1 MIDIVNHVV
10 TTLVPTGLPVLFNTV
25 PTGSDVPNQYITFLE
40 INSRPALEASDQEY
54 ETERLIQVNVW
65 SKPNYYQLVEDI
77 KRLME
82 SAGYERTFEYD
93 APKQEGDSHFNKV
106 LRFVFFDEY

>member
-10 TTLVPTGLPVLFNTV
+10 TTLAPTGLPVLFNAV
-25 PTGSDVPNQYITFLE
+25 PTGSDIPNQYITFLE
-40 INSRPALEASDQEY
+40 IDAKPALEASDREY

-65 SKPNYYQLVEDI
+65 SKANYYQLVEDI

-106 LRFVFFDEY
+106 LRFAFYDEY

>member
-10 TTLVPTGLPVLFNTV
+10 TTLAPMGLPVLFNTV
-25 PTGSDVPNQYITFLE
+25 PTGSDIPNQYITFLE
-40 INSRPALEASDQEY
+40 IDAKPALEASDQEY

-65 SKPNYYQLVEDI
+65 SKANYYQLVEDI

-93 APKQEGDSHFNKV
+93 APKQDGDSHFNKV
-106 LRFVFFDEY
+106 LRFAFYDEY

>member
-1 MIDIVNHVV
+1 MIDIVDHIPE
-10 TTLVPTGLPVLFNTV
+10 TLASLNLPKLFNTV
-25 PTGSDVPNQYITFLE
+25 PAGTEIPDQYITFLE
-40 INSRPALEASDQEY
+40 INAKPALEASDQEY

-65 SKPNYYQLVEDI
+65 SKTNYYQLVEDI

-82 SAGYERTFEYD
+82 SAGYERTTEYD

-106 LRFVFFDEY
+106 LRFVFFDDY

>member
-1 MIDIVNHVV
+1 MINITEHI
-10 TTLVPTGLPVLFNTV
+10 TKTLEPTNFKVYFNSIPTGYDIP
-25 PTGSDVPNQYITFLE
+25 DQYITFLE
-40 INSRPALEASDQEY
+40 INANPALEASDQEF
-54 ETERLIQVNVW
+54 ETKRLIQVNVW
-65 SKPNYYQLVEDI
+65 SKIDYYQLVEDI

-93 APKQEGDSHFNKV
+93 APKQDGDSHFNKV

>member
-1 MIDIVNHVV
+1 MNIPII
-10 TTLVPTGLPVLFNTV
+10 FNTV
-25 PTGSDVPNQYITFLE
+25 PTGSNIPEQFITFLE
-40 INSRPALEASDQEY
+40 INAKPALEASDQEY

-65 SKPNYYQLVEDI
+65 SEDNYYMLVEDI

-82 SAGYERTFEYD
+82 SADYERTFEYD